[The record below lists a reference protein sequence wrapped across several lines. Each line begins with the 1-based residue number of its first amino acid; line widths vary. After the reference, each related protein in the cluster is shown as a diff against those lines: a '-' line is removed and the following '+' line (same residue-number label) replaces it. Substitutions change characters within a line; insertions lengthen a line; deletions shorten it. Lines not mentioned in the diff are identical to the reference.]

1 MEPMG
6 LPDVDVEMALA
17 DVPSSDS
24 MQETEPSSEEGLP
37 SSSSEMPSTPKPHS
51 QRHEGGIGTSWP
63 TFPENIDF
71 SDASDMMMFPDMGAC
86 PPEFQMPS
94 TLGPVSPSTKAMFE
108 ALQNGL
114 GEEDFSEAW
123 KLVNDVMQPPLQ
135 SLDQGFG
142 TLEQAWFSEAKA
154 YEGSGNELAT
164 ASATVDAT
172 TGEVDIAS
180 MAATAFEDLLSGCL
194 V

>member
-1 MEPMG
+1 MD
-6 LPDVDVEMALA
+6 LPDDDVEMSTT
-17 DVPSSDS
+17 DTPSSDS
-24 MQETEPSSEEGLP
+24 MQETEPSSEGGLP
-37 SSSSEMPSTPKPHS
+37 SSSSEMPSTPKPNT
-51 QRHEGGIGTSWP
+51 QRRESNIGTSWP

-71 SDASDMMMFPDMGAC
+71 SDASDMMFPDLGAC
-86 PPEFQMPS
+86 PPEFQMPTS
-94 TLGPVSPSTKAMFE
+94 LGEVTPSTKAMFE

-123 KLVNDVMQPPLQ
+123 KLVNDVMQPPLH

-142 TLEQAWFSEAKA
+142 TLEQSWFGESKVFETS
-154 YEGSGNELAT
+154 GSGAVPADGT
-164 ASATVDAT
+164 ADENK
-172 TGEVDIAS
+172 GEADLAS